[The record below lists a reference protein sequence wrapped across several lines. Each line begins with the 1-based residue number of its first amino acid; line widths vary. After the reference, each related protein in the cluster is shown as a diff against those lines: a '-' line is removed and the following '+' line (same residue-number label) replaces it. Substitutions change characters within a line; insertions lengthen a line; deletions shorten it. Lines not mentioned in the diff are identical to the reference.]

1 MTRSSWWGVPPRLTP
16 PPTMGW
22 TEDCCQHDV
31 WMLSILLRKWSS
43 VWMSSIRRTKWSRL
57 STIPSLPAASE
68 PHKDFWRRPFPF
80 LQGADWINEHFSD
93 SCSPTLP
100 PQAVELR
107 LSMVWFGYPF
117 SCVACHFLW
126 TCTGPSVAMI
136 HQHRA
141 AKDRDGWGKDFFY
154 FFLHDWKPPNAQ
166 KCSLLDVLLSVW
178 LSATSTKIYIAGNW
192 YSILPIPS
200 VSVPAHIKTSPRQGQ
215 WQRSQIAMSTP
226 LTASNS
232 WPGTG
237 VQQFWPGTVVQQSW
251 PGTIVQQSWPGTVLQ
266 QSWTGTAHGRSPDL
280 VQWYDC
286 PDLVQWYD
294 SPDLVQ

>member
-1 MTRSSWWGVPPRLTP
+1 
-16 PPTMGW
+16 
-22 TEDCCQHDV
+22 
-31 WMLSILLRKWSS
+31 
-43 VWMSSIRRTKWSRL
+43 
-57 STIPSLPAASE
+57 
-68 PHKDFWRRPFPF
+68 
-80 LQGADWINEHFSD
+80 
-93 SCSPTLP
+93 
-100 PQAVELR
+100 
-107 LSMVWFGYPF
+107 
-117 SCVACHFLW
+117 
-126 TCTGPSVAMI
+126 MI

-141 AKDRDGWGKDFFY
+141 AKDRDGWGKDFF
-154 FFLHDWKPPNAQ
+154 FFFFVHDWKPQNAQ

-200 VSVPAHIKTSPRQGQ
+200 VSVPAHIKTSPCQGQ

-294 SPDLVQ
+294 SPDLVQGYNSPDLVQYVVEVLTWYSGMTVLTWYSSMTVLTWYSGTSPDLGAFQRYGEFPLHFIKNL